1 MFLTAFSFLGLFPGS
16 VEDVEKA
23 LKLDRLKWNVSVD
36 SANWDMS
43 EQLIALEARKTNMT
57 AFTKD
62 LYLGAQE
69 AHKALWPR

>member
-1 MFLTAFSFLGLFPGS
+1 
-16 VEDVEKA
+16 VEKA
-23 LKLDRLKWNVSVD
+23 LKLDRLKWNVPVD

-57 AFTKD
+57 AFTED

>member
-1 MFLTAFSFLGLFPGS
+1 MFLTSFFPFLGLFPGS

-23 LKLDRLKWNVSVD
+23 LQLDRLKRNVPVD

-43 EQLIALEARKTNMT
+43 EQLLALEARKTAMT
-57 AFTKD
+57 PYTED

-69 AHKALWPR
+69 AHKAL